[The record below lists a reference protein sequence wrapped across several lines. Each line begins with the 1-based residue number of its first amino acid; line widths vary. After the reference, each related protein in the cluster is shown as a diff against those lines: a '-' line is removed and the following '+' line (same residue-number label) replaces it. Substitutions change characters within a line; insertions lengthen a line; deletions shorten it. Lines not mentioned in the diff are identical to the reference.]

1 MKAVQINKYGE
12 ADELKVQ
19 DVENP
24 KPKENQVLVRIFDA
38 GVNPFDWKVRRGYMK
53 DVMPANFP
61 LTMGYDFAG
70 EIAEVGSLVSEFKK
84 GDRVF
89 GFTQGAYAEYGI
101 SDVSHIAKLPENVS
115 FEVAASLPTPALT
128 GYQIIANNIQNRGAK
143 EILIHG
149 AAGSVGSIA
158 VQVAKSYGMTIY
170 ATAAKEDEQFLKD
183 LGVTG
188 VIDYKTQKF
197 ENACKNLDAIVD
209 LVGGDTLTRSFQC
222 VKKAGI
228 IISTVSQPPENLVK
242 ETGVEGKFFLN
253 NQNSKDLASIAKLV
267 ADGKLTVRISDV
279 LPLEKAAE
287 AQRLNETGKAHGKV
301 ILQIHS

>member
-1 MKAVQINKYGE
+1 MKAVQIDKYGE

-19 DVENP
+19 NVENP
-24 KPKENQVLVRIFDA
+24 KPKENEVLVRIFDA

-53 DVMPANFP
+53 DVMPAQFP

-70 EIAEVGSLVSEFKK
+70 EIAEVGSGIKDYKK

-101 SDVSHIAKLPENVS
+101 CDQAHIAKLPENLNY
-115 FEVAASLPTPALT
+115 EVAASLPTPALT
-128 GYQIIANNIQNRGAK
+128 GYQIITNHIQPRGAK

-158 VQVAKSYGMTIY
+158 VQVAKSYGMTVY
-170 ATAAKEDEQFLKD
+170 ATAAKEDEKYLRD

-197 ENACKNLDAIVD
+197 ENSCRNLDAIVD
-209 LVGGDTLTRSFQC
+209 LVGGETLSNSFKC
-222 VKKAGI
+222 VKKGGI
-228 IISTVSQPPENLVK
+228 IVSTVAQPPENLVK
-242 ETGVEGKFFLN
+242 DTGVEGKYFLN
-253 NQNSKDLASIAKLV
+253 NQNSKDLAAIAKMV
-267 ADGKLTVRISDV
+267 SDGRLQVRISDV

-287 AQRLNETGKAHGKV
+287 AQRLNESGKAHGKV
-301 ILQIHS
+301 IIQIQ